1 MNLELDIHIAKQYK
15 STSQRIRI
23 LTEHWVGNNLF
34 CPICGNTE
42 LTHYEANRPVADFF
56 CNNCRS
62 DYELKSKENPKGEL
76 GRKIVDG
83 AYTTMIERIT
93 SMQNPN
99 FFFLTYAQNYVNNF
113 ILIPKYFFTPSI
125 IEKRKPLSETARR
138 AGWVGC
144 NINIENIPE
153 CGKIYIV
160 KDCHEIEYKQV
171 IANYQRTQCLLTHD
185 LDSRGWIM
193 DVLNC
198 IGKIQEDDFS
208 LDKVYSFENELQ
220 LRHPKNRFIKE
231 KIRQQL
237 QLLRDKGIIEFTTR
251 GKYRKIK

>member
-1 MNLELDIHIAKQYK
+1 M
-15 STSQRIRI
+15 
-23 LTEHWVGNNLF
+23 
-34 CPICGNTE
+34 
-42 LTHYEANRPVADFF
+42 
-56 CNNCRS
+56 
-62 DYELKSKENPKGEL
+62 
-76 GRKIVDG
+76 DG

-153 CGKIYIV
+153 CGKICIV

-208 LDKVYSFENELQ
+208 LDQVYSFENELQ